1 MIADVE
7 SGRLSTSTKSA
18 WQHFYA
24 LVGILVLV
32 SGGQLLGLEVVGGDP
47 DKFFRPLKSEFVR
60 NIWAG
65 RLPLWSDL
73 FGFGMPLAGQSEI
86 GAFYLP
92 HWLIYPIFGADFGYR
107 LSMFLHQLMAA
118 TFLFILAKKLGAS
131 PKGAMLGGLIYV
143 SGGFPTIQASKEW
156 AVLGMAWIPSAF
168 LGVEIWL
175 ADKNRKGLGLL
186 AFSLASL
193 AWIGHFQLA
202 QITSLG
208 LFIWVITRTIFQRD
222 LLSHWPGLIASVI
235 LGIAMASPQLALSWK
250 YASDVEATSRSVAT
264 LSYYSYPLWNLSE
277 LAFPVWTRML
287 QGGPEGAYWTIHQTT
302 QFESCQFIGT
312 SGFIFAILAL
322 SRLRS
327 RPLKLPIL
335 MLIIA
340 GLILATMPQWSPE
353 LYTGLLKIPGFGLF
367 RCPSRYGLL
376 FHLGM
381 ALMAA
386 IGFDDRFSKLSTI
399 LISLT
404 LGLCLW
410 SIFTMT
416 TSGFAYPGGKIIP
429 RFNPIQV
436 YGIGFATWILFLSF
450 IYWQQKKYSK
460 LSSLVIILSALE
472 LSTFYYIGPTRWG
485 MSLDL
490 PDSSPVLTSLKSLK
504 EPVMLAGPL
513 ENIPVT
519 AGLTTA
525 GAYFGVTMPPANES
539 LKAIVELANQSDR
552 QNRPNPADNPLA
564 RLGATHQLQF
574 RPDANSQ
581 IFENDSL
588 IHIILGNSKS
598 SRPLV
603 LRKLETGKKN
613 TLPEAWLAQG
623 GLYQELNQKSAF
635 DRLLLDDYR
644 SRIPILESHISD
656 DILKQFTHPDT
667 TATFDSD
674 KEMLDFKV
682 NHSGPV
688 ILVIK
693 RTFDSGWIA
702 TDPSGNA
709 LQIAPVYGG
718 LQGVLIEGDP
728 KFTKVTTV
736 KLQYWPQSLRWT
748 FPLAAFGIVISL
760 WLGVKNQS

>member
-1 MIADVE
+1 MIADIGSGE
-7 SGRLSTSTKSA
+7 SSSSTKSA

-24 LVGILVLV
+24 LVGILLLV

-73 FGFGMPLAGQSEI
+73 FGFGMPLTGQSEI

-92 HWLIYPIFGADFGYR
+92 HWIIYPIFGADFGYR
-107 LSMFLHQLMAA
+107 LSMFLHQIMGAS
-118 TFLFILAKKLGAS
+118 FLFLLAKKLGS
-131 PKGAMLGGLIYV
+131 SNKGAMLGGLIYV
-143 SGGFPTIQASKEW
+143 TGGFPTIQASKEW
-156 AVLGMAWIPSAF
+156 AVLGMAWIPPAF

-175 ADKNRKGLGLL
+175 ADRNRKGLGLL

-208 LFIWVITRTIFQRD
+208 LFIWVITRTTLQRD
-222 LLSHWPGLIASVI
+222 LLRRWPGLIASLI
-235 LGIAMASPQLALSWK
+235 LGIAMGSPQLALSWK
-250 YASDVEATSRSVAT
+250 YATDVEATTRSVAT
-264 LSYYSYPLWNLSE
+264 LSYYSYPLWNLTE
-277 LAFPVWTRML
+277 LVFPFWTRTL

-322 SRLRS
+322 SRFRS

-340 GLILATMPQWSPE
+340 GLILSTMPQWSPD
-353 LYTGLLKIPGFGLF
+353 LYAELLKIPGFGLF

-410 SIFTMT
+410 SMFTMT

-429 RFNPIQV
+429 RFNFVQV
-436 YGIGFATWILFLSF
+436 YGIGFVTWILFLSF

-460 LSSLVIILSALE
+460 LSPLVIILSALE

-490 PDSSPVLTSLKSLK
+490 PDSSPVLTSLKSLE

-552 QNRPNPADNPLA
+552 QNRPNPVDETLA
-564 RLGATHQLQF
+564 RLGVTHQLQF
-574 RPDANSQ
+574 RPDTNSQ

-588 IHIILGNSKS
+588 VHMILGNSKS

-603 LRKLETGKKN
+603 LRKLDIDAKS
-613 TLPEAWLAQG
+613 TLPKVWLAQG
-623 GLYQELNQKSAF
+623 GLYKEIDQKAAF
-635 DRLLLDDYR
+635 DRLLQDDYR
-644 SRIPILESHISD
+644 SRTPVFESQISD
-656 DILKQFTHPDT
+656 ENLNQFEHPDT

-674 KEMLDFKV
+674 KEMLEFKV

-688 ILVIK
+688 ILVVK

-702 TDPSGNA
+702 TDQAGKA
-709 LQIAPVYGG
+709 LQIVPIYGG
-718 LQGVLIEGDP
+718 LQGVLIQGEP
-728 KFTKVTTV
+728 NTSIETVV

-748 FPLAAFGIVISL
+748 FPLAAFGIAISL
-760 WLGVKNQS
+760 WIGVKNQS